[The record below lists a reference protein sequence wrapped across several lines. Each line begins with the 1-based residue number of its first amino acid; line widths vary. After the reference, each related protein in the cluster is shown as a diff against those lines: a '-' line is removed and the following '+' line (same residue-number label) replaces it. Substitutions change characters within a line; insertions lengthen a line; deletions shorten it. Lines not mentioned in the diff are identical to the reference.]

1 MSTVMEGIWTFTA
14 SIFDVIVILYYFN
27 AFYEKKAGKKKF
39 LLSFCL
45 AVLSIWTSFYV
56 QNLLFNLTISLTAV
70 LIIGVAFECNIRKK
84 LLSAFALAVIQ
95 IFTEGVTAEICFFTG
110 TIVYLGGSN
119 YFLPEEKRGLYYL
132 MAIFSKIFAVVV
144 LYIFNRCIW
153 KKQRGGMLQEMKP
166 QHIVLLSIS
175 ILCGTLGTIF
185 NFTIQNSKIVFEWF
199 PIIKVILIAIN
210 AVVWVLYY
218 QMRRID
224 QLTMDKKL
232 QQEEYRYKLE
242 YYQELEQHQQEIRT
256 IRHDMRNQLIGI
268 VAAIPNQE
276 KAERQI
282 QLIMEEIASAEQ
294 KLFSENPAVN
304 AVLNVKQK
312 MAMEKGIKMEMDIK
326 VPARL
331 EMNPGDIGI
340 LLGNILDNAIEAAE
354 KCEENRRY
362 IFLKMYQ
369 YNKCL
374 VISCENSTR
383 QKVTSLQSQKADGF
397 YHGIGLKSIE
407 KIVEKYNGEHTIKTE
422 NSHFLTEISIWL
434 H

>member
-1 MSTVMEGIWTFTA
+1 
-14 SIFDVIVILYYFN
+14 
-27 AFYEKKAGKKKF
+27 
-39 LLSFCL
+39 
-45 AVLSIWTSFYV
+45 
-56 QNLLFNLTISLTAV
+56 
-70 LIIGVAFECNIRKK
+70 
-84 LLSAFALAVIQ
+84 
-95 IFTEGVTAEICFFTG
+95 
-110 TIVYLGGSN
+110 
-119 YFLPEEKRGLYYL
+119 

-199 PIIKVILIAIN
+199 PIINVILIAIN

-362 IFLKMYQ
+362 ISLKMYQ

-407 KIVEKYNGEHTIKTE
+407 KIVEKYNGEHTIKIE